1 MIMLILNNSRC
12 IVMNMNNNVLSVNE
26 FAKRIKSS
34 RLTVVKMIKEGKILA
49 FRISDS
55 PKSHYRIRESEIDR
69 LISFELHK
77 RMDKDKKEKNDG

>member
-1 MIMLILNNSRC
+1 MIVLILNISRC

-34 RLTVVKMIKEGKILA
+34 RLTVIKMIKEGKILA

-77 RMDKDKKEKNDG
+77 RMEKEKNDG